1 MQRVGS
7 RFVAPGWLHGGH
19 AQTIAG
25 VVLRSRS
32 KVHGNAHGNVQ
43 RRRERIP
50 TTDGDFLDLDWF
62 ESEDAAM
69 RARAAERPLVLLLH
83 GLEGSTNSG
92 YVKVLARELAA
103 AGLESVGLNFRSC
116 SGELNRGPRLYH
128 AGETDDVAF
137 VIEQLA
143 ARRPGRPLAAV
154 GFSIG
159 GNMLLRWMGEAGER
173 ARDLLDAAAVVS
185 VPFDLEAGAHFMEA
199 SASRLYLRAL
209 LATLRAKVAAK
220 RELLRGRIDVQRALH
235 AKTFFEFDAAA
246 TSPLYGFK
254 DVHDYY
260 RRASCAP
267 WLGRVRVPTL
277 VVHALDDPFLPA
289 SAIPAAAIA
298 GNPWLLPAIS
308 EHGGHVGFIGG
319 TPWAPHFFAE
329 EAVTEHLASRVLT
342 ARSRKVCVSRF
353 PARSPPR
360 PDRQK
365 GLAP

>member
-1 MQRVGS
+1 MQRVAS
-7 RFVAPGWLHGGH
+7 RFVAPGWLTGGH
-19 AQTIAG
+19 AQTVAG
-25 VVLRSRS
+25 VALRAHVPHV
-32 KVHGNAHGNVQ
+32 KVHGDVR
-43 RRRERIP
+43 RRRERIATP
-50 TTDGDFLDLDWF
+50 DGDFLDLDWF
-62 ESEDAAM
+62 ESGDDAT
-69 RARAAERPLVLLLH
+69 RASAAHEKAANVPLVLLLH
-83 GLEGSTNSG
+83 GLEGSSNSG

-128 AGETDDVAF
+128 AGETDDVEF

-173 ARDLLDAAAVVS
+173 ATELLDAAAVVS
-185 VPFDLEAGAHFMEA
+185 VPFDLEAGANFMEA
-199 SASRLYLRAL
+199 SASRLYLRHL
-209 LATLRAKVAAK
+209 LPSLRAKIAAK

-235 AKTFFEFDAAA
+235 ARTFFEFDDAA

-267 WLGRVRVPTL
+267 RIGGVRVPTL

-289 SAIPAAAIA
+289 SAIPTAAIA
-298 GNPWLLPAIS
+298 GNPWLVPAIS
-308 EHGGHVGFIGG
+308 EHGGHVGFVHG
-319 TPWAPHFFAE
+319 TPWAPRFFAE
-329 EAVTEHLASRVLT
+329 EAVTEHLAQRL
-342 ARSRKVCVSRF
+342 A
-353 PARSPPR
+353 PARGRGAARARPR
-360 PDRQK
+360 RFHDVDS
-365 GLAP
+365 